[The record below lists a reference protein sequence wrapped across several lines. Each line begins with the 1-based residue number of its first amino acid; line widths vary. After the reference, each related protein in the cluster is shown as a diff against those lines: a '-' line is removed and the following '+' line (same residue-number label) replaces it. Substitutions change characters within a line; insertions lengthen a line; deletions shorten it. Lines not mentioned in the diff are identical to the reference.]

1 MSHKNHHFLPQLVSL
16 IIFISTPARA
26 DTDTANWNAVSDA
39 SLASLRAGFVLDNG
53 LVVDIQLSKRL
64 FINAEQV
71 SDTLFFSS
79 SESGDLL
86 LSETSLSGFLQNSM
100 DNQVLSSITQLD
112 IAVSN
117 LTPVQQHLSQE
128 LLYETLFFAP
138 MQF

>member
-1 MSHKNHHFLPQLVSL
+1 MNHSNHLFLLQLLCL
-16 IIFISTPARA
+16 IIFSSPPAQANR
-26 DTDTANWNAVSDA
+26 DTANWNAVSDA
-39 SLASLRAGFVLDNG
+39 SLASLRAGFVLNNG

-79 SESGDLL
+79 SDSGDLL
-86 LSETSLSGFLQNSM
+86 ISDTSLSGFLQNTM

-117 LTPVQQHLSQE
+117 LAPVQQHLSQE
-128 LLYETLFFAP
+128 LFYETLFFTP
-138 MQF
+138 PQF